1 VKPYTHCVP
10 TADVLPPN
18 KHQEKS
24 LRTRR
29 LLLDAA
35 IDSLADV
42 GYGNASISDIAA
54 RAGVTR
60 GAQVHHFRT
69 RTELFAQ
76 VLAHL
81 ADLQREALQ
90 QYVSSVRP
98 SASAAEVLVDLVTTT
113 FSGKL
118 GKASVELY
126 VSIANEEDLRRNM
139 LHVQHELTVQLLESC
154 AELVGPDVPRDR
166 LESAFWLTINLVRGT
181 TVDEM
186 LGRDADRRKRVLADW
201 TALAAMAL
209 GPRDGGR

>member
-1 VKPYTHCVP
+1 M
-10 TADVLPPN
+10 
-18 KHQEKS
+18 
-24 LRTRR
+24 
-29 LLLDAA
+29 
-35 IDSLADV
+35 
-42 GYGNASISDIAA
+42 
-54 RAGVTR
+54 
-60 GAQVHHFRT
+60 
-69 RTELFAQ
+69 
-76 VLAHL
+76 
-81 ADLQREALQ
+81 
-90 QYVSSVRP
+90 
-98 SASAAEVLVDLVTTT
+98 TTT

-186 LGRDADRRKRVLADW
+186 LGRDAERRKRVLADW